1 MATVSKVNGTEVAD
15 MNAVGRTMQVVS
27 LSKSGL
33 TAAEATSCV
42 AFIQQTGLVSA
53 IDLQLA
59 SNVAYALCEGATVS
73 AGSNFGGVTGVTSAV
88 VATFSN

>member
-1 MATVSKVNGTEVAD
+1 MATVSKVNGTTVAD
-15 MNAVGRTMQVVS
+15 MNAVGRTMQVVT
-27 LSKSGL
+27 LTKTGI

-53 IDLQLA
+53 IDLQT
-59 SNVAYALCEGATVS
+59 NVAYVLCEGATVES
-73 AGSNFGGVTGVTSAV
+73 DSSDFGGVTGVAGAV